1 MSIADPEFP
10 YSRFVDTPNR
20 RHMSRA
26 PSVLVLDDGDLLQ
39 VRSALMRLGADFV
52 HLQGKQIGSVVTEPR
67 DLLVTNWRCVH
78 RLPKL
83 EPAQGESS
91 DPLWVCVHSEDFEPV
106 RERLRSL
113 GTHYLV
119 HSGIDVSSLALLFGQ
134 LLHRGAEK
142 RGAPR
147 LPFGCEATYR
157 VGGESRK
164 AVLADLSMDG
174 CRIIASQDVPPDAP
188 LALDLPREL
197 SGGARIEF
205 PGRAVRSTP
214 YEPLSQA
221 PGHSIVIM
229 FERLEPEAKTQLNVL
244 LAGDQLGAPVA
255 SLERALDLVDV
266 VGAEEVP
273 VERRRHARREYQR
286 QLTAISLLEDDAHQ
300 IVLGSD
306 LSLEGIRIA
315 SRPGLT
321 LGSPLRLALYGRPRE
336 EPLLIEAEV
345 VHDYGE
351 QGLGLSFIMPTEE
364 QTQQLENLI
373 AQLPPLEAL
382 RDDRPDGQCLVVSRL
397 LPSAR

>member
-1 MSIADPEFP
+1 
-10 YSRFVDTPNR
+10 
-20 RHMSRA
+20 MSRA
-26 PSVLVLDDGDLLQ
+26 PSVLLLDDGDLMQ

-52 HLQGKQIGSVVTEPR
+52 HLRGREIESVVAEPR
-67 DLLVTNWRCVH
+67 DLLVTNWR
-78 RLPKL
+78 RALRRPEL
-83 EPAQGESS
+83 EPAQSESS
-91 DPLWVCVHSEDFEPV
+91 DPLWVCVHSEDFQPV

-119 HSGIDVSSLALLFGQ
+119 HSGTDVSSLALLFGQ

-147 LPFGCEATYR
+147 LPFGCEVTYR

-164 AVLADLSMDG
+164 AILADLSMDG
-174 CRIIASQDVPPDAP
+174 CRIISSQDVPPDVP

-205 PGRAVRSTP
+205 PGRSVRSTP

-221 PGHSIVIM
+221 PGYSIVIR
-229 FERLEPEAKTQLNVL
+229 FERLELEAKTRLNVL
-244 LAGDQLGAPVA
+244 LEGDHLGAPVA
-255 SLERALDLVDV
+255 SLERPLDLVDV
-266 VGAEEVP
+266 VGAQEAP
-273 VERRRHARREYQR
+273 AERRRHPRRDYQR
-286 QLTAISLLEDDAHQ
+286 RLTAMSLLEDDAHQ

-321 LGSPLRLALYGRPRE
+321 TGSPIRLVLYGRPRE
-336 EPLLIEAEV
+336 EPVLIEAEV

-351 QGLGLSFIMPTEE
+351 QGLGLSFIMLTQE
-364 QTQQLENLI
+364 QRQQLENLI

-382 RDDRPDGQCLVVSRL
+382 REDRPDGQCLVVSRL